1 VVPHTNL
8 STQEAKAGGSLEFE
22 ASLYYRVSFR
32 TTRATQRNLI
42 LKNLKKKKWPKW
54 FKETVYSTGMVV
66 HAFDSSTWEAEAGGF
81 LSLRPSWSTE

>member
-1 VVPHTNL
+1 MVPHTNL

-42 LKNLKKKKWPKW
+42 LKNLKKKKMAK
-54 FKETVYSTGMVV
+54 VV
-66 HAFDSSTWEAEAGGF
+66 QRNCIFDRHGGAR
-81 LSLRPSWSTE
+81 L